1 MEAACFGKKVITI
14 VSNFK
19 NLNLEIDICPKNL
32 SEYKKFLL
40 IGSQQYSAF
49 SKLNVNQILNSRY
62 LLYIIENIHY
72 LKKDL
77 NASEIYR
84 GDGEKLRKVNF
95 KKIMLNIE
103 ANKGFFFEKFHIFKR
118 RWNSHNIKKV
128 YQLFY

>member
-1 MEAACFGKKVITI
+1 M
-14 VSNFK
+14 
-19 NLNLEIDICPKNL
+19 PKNL

-40 IGSQQYSAF
+40 ISSQQYSAF
-49 SKLNVNQILNSRY
+49 SKLNSNQILNSRY

-84 GDGEKLRKVNF
+84 DDGEKLRKVNF

-103 ANKGFFFEKFHIFKR
+103 VNKEFFLK
-118 RWNSHNIKKV
+118 NSIYLKKV
-128 YQLFY
+128 ELTQYLKKIYQLFY

>member
-1 MEAACFGKKVITI
+1 M
-14 VSNFK
+14 SNFK

-40 IGSQQYSAF
+40 IGNQQYSAF
-49 SKLNVNQILNSRY
+49 SKLNSNQILNSRY

-103 ANKGFFFEKFHIFKR
+103 ANKEFFLKNSIYLKKGGTHTISKR
-118 RWNSHNIKKV
+118 FINYFIDHQKSNR
-128 YQLFY
+128 